1 METNDTK
8 VLSVRIPTELYNKL
22 KKQSEKDIRS
32 MSQQVVF
39 YIIES
44 LSEFKSSI
52 EKEVITD
59 KGESDA
65 KRRSNVR

>member
-8 VLSVRIPTELYNKL
+8 VLSVRIPTELYSRL
-22 KKQSEKDIRS
+22 KIQSEKDIRS

-44 LSEFKSSI
+44 LPEFKSSAEEYKPPI
-52 EKEVITD
+52 EE
-59 KGESDA
+59 GDA
-65 KRRSNVR
+65 DRQASS